1 MTKGGGGSK
10 LNPPLTILIPNIS
23 HHAIARSSSNLVPPT
38 SSGASHVRRLS
49 SGLSDKTIPLE
60 VLNPNLLN
68 ETSLAVNPSTSF
80 HDYENL
86 ALININRNAYAAPSD
101 LDSGNAGGGVRHWK
115 TYNDMAE
122 GKYIFLN
129 DVRWLCYANCYCK
142 WQ

>member
-23 HHAIARSSSNLVPPT
+23 HHAIARSSANLVPPPT
-38 SSGASHVRRLS
+38 SGGASHVRRLS

-101 LDSGNAGGGVRHWK
+101 LESGTAGGGVRHWK

-122 GKYIFLN
+122 GKSK
-129 DVRWLCYANCYCK
+129 VM
-142 WQ
+142 